1 MRRRRRAATLG
12 ALVGLALVTVAACEN
27 GSGRPCA
34 AGTSPTRS
42 TGRVLSP
49 GPVVAEASP
58 VAPTQS
64 APTSSAPTSG
74 APATEPPSQ
83 VATPTATA
91 LPAAIAARPSV
102 SLPTVSLPPVPL
114 PLPRV
119 SLPPI
124 GPPPTPGA
132 GVPGRLFG
140 RDWDRIPTDRKVVA
154 LTFDAGANADG
165 VGLILATLTREHVPA
180 TFFLTGD
187 FADDYPAQARNIAVG
202 GFRLGNYSA
211 THPSFTTLTD
221 SAIRDQILGAEHD
234 IRVATGGDPRP
245 LFRFPFGERDQ
256 RTIAAVNTL
265 GYVTVRWTVDTLGW
279 QGTSGGRSAESVTS
293 RVVAALTPGEIVLLH
308 LGSHPQDHS
317 TLDADALPEIIAA
330 LRDRGYGFVTLASL
344 LA

>member
-1 MRRRRRAATLG
+1 M
-12 ALVGLALVTVAACEN
+12 LVGLAVVTVAACEN
-27 GSGRPCA
+27 GSGRPWA

-42 TGRVLSP
+42 TDRVLSP

-58 VAPTQS
+58 VAPTPQ
-64 APTSSAPTSG
+64 

-83 VATPTATA
+83 VPTPTATA
-91 LPAAIAARPSV
+91 LPAAMAAVSLPTVSLPTV
-102 SLPTVSLPPVPL
+102 SLPTVSLPPVP
-114 PLPRV
+114 V
-119 SLPPI
+119 PPI

-132 GVPGRLFG
+132 GIPGRLFG

-165 VGLILATLTREHVPA
+165 VGQILATLTREHVPA

-221 SAIRDQILGAEHD
+221 SAIRDQVLGAEHD

-245 LFRFPFGERDQ
+245 LFRFPFGDRDQ

-279 QGTSGGRSAESVTS
+279 QGTSGGGSAESVTS
-293 RVVAALTPGEIVLLH
+293 RVVAALTPGEIVLMH
-308 LGSHPQDHS
+308 LGSHPRDHS
-317 TLDADALPEIIAA
+317 TLDADALPEIIKA